1 MLVDCG
7 FLWTE
12 SYPTAGAQETLLNF
26 DLKTH
31 FVLLCGGFLT
41 VTKLVEMTKMEY

>member
-7 FLWTE
+7 FLLWTE
-12 SYPTAGAQETLLNF
+12 SCPAAGVQETLRNS

-41 VTKLVEMTKMEY
+41 VTKLVEMTKME